1 MRRKRG
7 GLGDLDEMFEL
18 RARKMTLAM
27 EWRVLEQ
34 RRTAR
39 EVGGRKGTTK
49 FTLLKEPNL

>member
-27 EWRVLEQ
+27 EWRVLER

-39 EVGGRKGTTK
+39 EVGGRKGTRK